1 MRRSSDILSTCNFNC
16 GINLQKIMAEGLVE
30 LKIEHAEEVADL
42 LARNFASNNPVW
54 SNFNLD
60 QKELH
65 KFFLKEIKAHLESQE
80 RTRKEMC
87 PEVALNA
94 VSIKQHRSISTKA
107 RLLLLG

>member
-1 MRRSSDILSTCNFNC
+1 
-16 GINLQKIMAEGLVE
+16 
-30 LKIEHAEEVADL
+30 VADL

-65 KFFLKEIKAHLESQE
+65 KFFVQEIKAHLESQE

-87 PEVALNA
+87 PEVALNV
-94 VSIKQHRSISTKA
+94 VSMNQHRSISMKA
-107 RLLLLG
+107 RSLLLG